1 MKHDSTT
8 TVWDK
13 YSCSKGWQFQL
24 TKAAKIVALASALM
38 LFFPIITHAQNSI
51 TVTIKDKATG
61 DPLAGVHV
69 SVGQQVATTNSQ
81 GFYVLKNLKPGTHI
95 VTASLVGYKSEQQPA
110 KIVNESITL
119 NFFLEE
125 DLIFLNEVTVSATR
139 TESRIAD
146 IPGRIEMITPEKI
159 SLASYQS
166 VDELLTLIPGV
177 HTARSFGLFSYRS
190 SVSMRGVSSKE
201 QGRTLVL
208 LDGIPMNKADGGSVN
223 WNLISTR
230 EIERIEVVK
239 GPGSAL
245 YGGNAMGG
253 IINVVTQKPTRPLEG
268 SVAGS
273 YGTYNTKGVNAKLA
287 GKLNNGFYWAADG
300 LFRNSDGYITQSIAD
315 RLTNPYIVKST
326 FEEKVLHLRTG
337 YDNGQ
342 KLQAD
347 VDFTLFDD
355 VRTTGEKVY
364 QPQGNTREYDTY
376 QLRANV
382 KGVAG
387 AVVWNVSAFFLNEDY
402 KRVSEWM
409 KDDYTWYDVL
419 SVRRD
424 YGLLTSANYRAG
436 RHTFTGGVD
445 LRMGS
450 VDASDV
456 YYTSTD
462 RVDNN
467 GKMNF
472 YGFYLQDVVA
482 LFDSTVNVTAG
493 LRYDY
498 ARFFD
503 GQFQILSPSAETAFM
518 SQYQFSQN
526 GSESWGALSPRI
538 SAQFKPNGNYRIY
551 ASYSRGFRPSVLD
564 DLCRS
569 GRVKGGFKV
578 ANPNLKPEYLD
589 NFEVGGDYKPF
600 DRLRLAASAYY
611 STGKDFLYYVSTG
624 DSIDMGFG
632 PRPIMI
638 PSNISDVE
646 IYGMEAEFSATPW
659 RFLTLSGGYAY
670 ALSKITGYK
679 PIAANDFDLTGKYLT
694 DVPKHSFNAGAFLRS
709 HIVNAGV
716 TANYTGRMYINDQN
730 AYDDIVLSNQL
741 PAAFTLDLKISREFF
756 GHVNISLNIQN
767 ILDKKIYESSMSV
780 GPGRFMMLEVKA
792 NL

>member
-1 MKHDSTT
+1 MKNDSISTGRG
-8 TVWDK
+8 K
-13 YSCSKGWQFQL
+13 HLYPAGRQFRQVN
-24 TKAAKIVALASALM
+24 TAKRAVLALALAL
-38 LFFPIITHAQNSI
+38 FSPIILLAQNSVTG
-51 TVTIKDKATG
+51 TVKDKATG
-61 DPLAGVHV
+61 EPLAGVHV

-81 GFYVLKNLKPGTHI
+81 GFYALKNLKPGTHI
-95 VTASLVGYKSEQQPA
+95 ITASLVGYKSEQQPA
-110 KIVNESITL
+110 KIAGESITL
-119 NFFLEE
+119 NFSLEE

-139 TESRIAD
+139 TESRIGD

-268 SVAGS
+268 SVTGS

-387 AVVWNVSAFFLNEDY
+387 AIGWNVSAFFLNEDY

-503 GQFQILSPSAETAFM
+503 GQFQILSPSSETAFM
-518 SQYQFSQN
+518 SQYQFSQS
-526 GSESWGALSPRI
+526 GSESWGAVSPRI
-538 SAQFKPNGNYRIY
+538 SAQFKPNGNYRI
-551 ASYSRGFRPSVLD
+551 
-564 DLCRS
+564 
-569 GRVKGGFKV
+569 
-578 ANPNLKPEYLD
+578 
-589 NFEVGGDYKPF
+589 
-600 DRLRLAASAYY
+600 
-611 STGKDFLYYVSTG
+611 
-624 DSIDMGFG
+624 
-632 PRPIMI
+632 
-638 PSNISDVE
+638 
-646 IYGMEAEFSATPW
+646 
-659 RFLTLSGGYAY
+659 
-670 ALSKITGYK
+670 
-679 PIAANDFDLTGKYLT
+679 
-694 DVPKHSFNAGAFLRS
+694 
-709 HIVNAGV
+709 
-716 TANYTGRMYINDQN
+716 
-730 AYDDIVLSNQL
+730 
-741 PAAFTLDLKISREFF
+741 
-756 GHVNISLNIQN
+756 
-767 ILDKKIYESSMSV
+767 
-780 GPGRFMMLEVKA
+780 
-792 NL
+792 